1 MDFVNWLN
9 SIQGKDISG
18 DILGYIK
25 IELGDSS
32 KYNRKTL
39 IDKVKKLCNSNNYDI
54 DVGYVID
61 NLSGLHIDP
70 LDLHKE
76 HIVLTEFDILYNH
89 LGESLRQ
96 IPFVYILQ
104 RISDKYSLDIK
115 KTVIFP
121 REKTVVFDKLLENI
135 GY

>member
-39 IDKVKKLCNSNNYDI
+39 IDKVKKLCNINNYDI